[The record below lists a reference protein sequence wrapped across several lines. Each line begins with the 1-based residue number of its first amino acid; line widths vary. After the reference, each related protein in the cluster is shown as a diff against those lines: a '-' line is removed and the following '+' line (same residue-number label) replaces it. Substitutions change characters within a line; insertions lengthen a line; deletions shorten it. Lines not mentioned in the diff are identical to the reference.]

1 MQVMEIYLA
10 PQGEGIFIGEP
21 SIFVRFFGC
30 NFRCVW
36 CDTAYSINIK
46 EWKSANPD
54 SEEDPY
60 EEMSVDDVVAV
71 ILTLGG
77 VDTPVVLTGGE
88 PLLQMQFGQ
97 LADRLLA
104 FGKRITVETN
114 GSVLPSTI
122 PTLLRYDEQKPRMLW
137 SISPKLGSA
146 ITTKP
151 DIAIIE
157 AFLMRKEPVQLKFVI
172 SNASDAQEC
181 RNLLSTWPIEKYEP
195 HIVFQPNGRILD
207 NSRGLENYVET
218 LGRLQKFVD
227 REIPCPNTR
236 VLPQLHAMIHGPEA
250 RGV

>member
-10 PQGEGIFIGEP
+10 PQGEGVNIGEP
-21 SIFVRFFGC
+21 SIFIRFFGC
-30 NFRCVW
+30 NFRCAW

-46 EWKSANPD
+46 EWKRANPD

-60 EEMSVDDVVAV
+60 TEMSIDDV
-71 ILTLGG
+71 LGETLLLGG

-97 LADRLLA
+97 LVDRLLA
-104 FGKRITVETN
+104 FGKGITVETN
-114 GSVLPSTI
+114 GSVLPSTM
-122 PTLLRYDEQKPRMLW
+122 PTLLRYDQHKSKILW
-137 SISPKLGSA
+137 SISPKMGSA

-151 DIAIIE
+151 DLAMVE

-172 SNASDAQEC
+172 SNMTDAHEC

-195 HIVFQPNGRILD
+195 HIVFQPNGKILKH
-207 NSRGLENYVET
+207 SQGLKNYMEA
-218 LGRLQKFVD
+218 LQWLQEFVD
-227 REIPCPNTR
+227 REMISSNIR
-236 VLPQLHAMIHGPEA
+236 VLPQLHAMIHGYEA

>member
-46 EWKSANPD
+46 EWKRANPD

-60 EEMSVDDVVAV
+60 SEMSVDDVVAE

-114 GSVLPSTI
+114 GSVLPSTL
-122 PTLLRYDEQKPRMLW
+122 PTLLRYEEQKARMLW
-137 SISPKLGSA
+137 SISPKMGSA

-151 DIAIIE
+151 DMTIAE
-157 AFLMRKEPVQLKFVI
+157 AFLMRQEPVQLKFVI
-172 SNASDAQEC
+172 SNIADAHEC

-195 HIVFQPNGRILD
+195 HIVFQPNGKILKL
-207 NSRGLENYVET
+207 SRGLKVYVET
-218 LGRLQKFVD
+218 LQWLQEFVD
-227 REIPCPNTR
+227 REMISSNVR